1 MKTGKLHN
9 KVLDSIEVDY
19 TVPIYYCGGC
29 TPDEVTCAGCA
40 IMKIL
45 KATFLDMYPD
55 ILSGF

>member
-9 KVLDSIEVDY
+9 KINIEVDY
-19 TVPIYYCGGC
+19 TVPLYYCGGC
-29 TPDEVTCAGCA
+29 TPEEVTCAGCA